1 MVFPNPNVETSMICA
16 ERIRLKQEFDL
27 LVIAALLSN
36 EMLAE
41 AGFPNR
47 RFVDFIG
54 DANDANR
61 RGEAARTAY
70 ISHVESHGCTQED

>member
-1 MVFPNPNVETSMICA
+1 MICA

-27 LVIAALLSN
+27 AVIAALVSG
-36 EMLAE
+36 EKLAQ
-41 AGFPNR
+41 AGFPSH
-47 RFVDFIG
+47 RFADFVA

-70 ISHVESHGCTQED
+70 VTHIESHRCFT